1 MLSYGAV
8 EAQQDVP
15 QSLPLVHSE
24 PVELEKTKSPSTSK
38 QAQQSESKTNFASC
52 LIYAIINVI
61 IAVPGYEEISCSGF
75 SCLRWFSLMCSP
87 LDSTDMLQ
95 V

>member
-1 MLSYGAV
+1 MTSYGAIEDQRGR
-8 EAQQDVP
+8 EAP

-24 PVELEKTKSPSTSK
+24 PVELKRTKSSSN
-38 QAQQSESKTNFASC
+38 QAQQSESKSNAAAY

-61 IAVPGYEEISCSGF
+61 IAVPGYAGMLFSGF
-75 SCLRWFSLMCSP
+75 AHRWFSLTYSSE
-87 LDSTDMLQ
+87 DSTDMLQ